1 MPHIFY
7 SNIII
12 VFKLQNYNEKMNQHG
27 PAQHQ
32 QRTFQDEA
40 MLWYRSLP
48 PVTKF
53 LFSSFVIEVLIGT
66 VLVDF
71 QYLAFIPG
79 NVLKVFKRKNGKGVE
94 GEGKQIE
101 FNANKEQRNGQFTPF
116 LPVFNLFLI
125 DTISRSLE
133 TIYSI
138 LLPKLWIEFCFPA
151 IFSI

>member
-1 MPHIFY
+1 
-7 SNIII
+7 
-12 VFKLQNYNEKMNQHG
+12 
-27 PAQHQ
+27 
-32 QRTFQDEA
+32 